1 MTVVTT
7 LTWTWIASS
16 QSLFTTVRSQPFAS
30 GMGGL
35 SSNPEAN
42 SAGSLK
48 TTSRQSFGRITEL
61 DLVFQVSDKIY
72 FFLNRR
78 QCFQNNESDP
88 TYGTIALSGTPLW
101 KIDITFPV
109 WKNFCLFS
117 TTSKMKK
124 KLQNWWISICICN
137 KSVQFFNIIAIPR
150 SFH

>member
-30 GMGGL
+30 GTGGL

-109 WKNFCLFS
+109 WKKTSACFQQLPKWRKNYKIDGFQFVSVINQFS
-117 TTSKMKK
+117 SLT
-124 KLQNWWISICICN
+124 
-137 KSVQFFNIIAIPR
+137 
-150 SFH
+150 